1 MVRPVLIITGASGF
15 IGRHLVELAREDFQI
30 YAVARRSQT
39 EARVPI
45 HPNVTWIQ
53 ADIASWSTLKAVMH
67 NIKRRGG
74 ADYILHLAGYYDFT
88 YRDNPEYNRSN
99 VVGTRHMLELAK
111 WLCVRRFV
119 FASSL
124 AACPFPDPGQ
134 SLDEQTPPT
143 APFHYARSKK
153 AGEEMVEAYSR
164 WFPCSIVR
172 FAAVFSDYCEY
183 APLYT
188 FLETWLSRRPDAR
201 VLGGKG
207 LSAVPFIHVG
217 ELCRLLLHLI
227 HRNQELPPLATY
239 CASPDGCTTHR
250 ELYELANRYRFGRI
264 RRPILV
270 PRPLAMIGLPLRNL
284 LMRLLGQ
291 SPFERFWM
299 VRYTDQQL
307 RVDASA
313 TRAALQW
320 EPAPHLVI
328 ERRLP
333 FLLEKKRSRPDEW
346 TIRNE
351 ATLRRVT
358 VRPNLLIAREIA
370 ESKEQLISGVLHDL
384 VNPDNSERF
393 RNYQRMNLAALER
406 LIGILCNLLEAAVR
420 TGDRTLLA
428 VYMEELAPT
437 RFDMGFKAEEVAGAL
452 DVLERRVFEVLS
464 ASPNLKGMTQAT
476 YDYVTFTLQLAADQV
491 DAAYHTWAK
500 GLRFESGRPKEP
512 AAEHAAQTERMADL
526 EQMIRRIN
534 VFYRPLGS
542 ENGPVADE
550 PVEEET
556 SYAPTPGGND

>member
-1 MVRPVLIITGASGF
+1 M
-15 IGRHLVELAREDFQI
+15 
-30 YAVARRSQT
+30 
-39 EARVPI
+39 
-45 HPNVTWIQ
+45 TWIQ

-88 YRDNPEYNRSN
+88 YRDHPEYNRSN

-124 AACPFPDPGQ
+124 AACPFPPGEE

-153 AGEEMVEAYSR
+153 AGEELVATYSK

-172 FAAVFSDYCEY
+172 FAAVFSDFCEY

-227 HRNQELPPLATY
+227 HRNPELPPLATD

-250 ELYELANRYRFGRI
+250 ELYELANRYRFGRV

-270 PRPLAMIGLPLRNL
+270 PRLLAMFGLPLRNL
-284 LMRLLGQ
+284 VMRLLGKV
-291 SPFERFWM
+291 PFERFWM
-299 VRYTDQQL
+299 VRYTDPQL
-307 RVDASA
+307 RVDASK
-313 TRAALQW
+313 TRQALQW
-320 EPAPHLVI
+320 EPAPHLFI

-346 TIRNE
+346 WMRNE
-351 ATLRRVT
+351 ATLKRVT

-370 ESKEQLISGVLHDL
+370 EAKEQIISGVIQDII
-384 VNPDNSERF
+384 NPDNAERF
-393 RNYQRMNLAALER
+393 RHYQRMNLAALDR

-428 VYMEELAPT
+428 AYMEELAPA
-437 RFDMGFKAEEVAGAL
+437 RFDMGFGSEEVAGAL
-452 DVLERRVFEVLS
+452 EVLERRVFEVLT
-464 ASPNLKGMTQAT
+464 ASPDLKGMSRVT

-500 GLRFESGRPKEP
+500 GLRFESGKPTETAVERP
-512 AAEHAAQTERMADL
+512 AQTERMADL
-526 EQMIRRIN
+526 EQMIRRMN
-534 VFYRPLGS
+534 VFYRPPGIN
-542 ENGPVADE
+542 NGLTVE
-550 PVEEET
+550 ERVEEEET
-556 SYAPTPGGND
+556 TLVPTPGGND